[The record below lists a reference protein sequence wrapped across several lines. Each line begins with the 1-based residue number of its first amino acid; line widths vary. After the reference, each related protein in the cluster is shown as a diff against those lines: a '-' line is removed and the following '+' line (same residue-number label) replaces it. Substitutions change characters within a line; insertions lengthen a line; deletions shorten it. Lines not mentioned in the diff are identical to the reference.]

1 MHLLKRLVSSL
12 TIFFWICIL
21 RHIKLLI
28 KVMTRILTV
37 LSKGMQLRL
46 VTMLFTKL
54 MTSGMERT
62 LTWIPVRALFRV
74 GISWAKISLW
84 RPRNF
89 VSLGIL
95 YCIPRDSLAFLCSG
109 ESSISDYDLDI
120 LRPFA
125 MKIRNN
131 LTASTFHEMSD
142 NFSKAGMD
150 SIAKTRSQVRTMSRF
165 SAVKFACV
173 INYCI

>member
-1 MHLLKRLVSSL
+1 M
-12 TIFFWICIL
+12 
-21 RHIKLLI
+21 
-28 KVMTRILTV
+28 
-37 LSKGMQLRL
+37 
-46 VTMLFTKL
+46 
-54 MTSGMERT
+54 
-62 LTWIPVRALFRV
+62 RALFQV

-109 ESSISDYDLDI
+109 ESSILDYDLDI

-131 LTASTFHEMSD
+131 LTASTFHEMSY
-142 NFSKAGMD
+142 NFSKAVMERLTQ
-150 SIAKTRSQVRTMSRF
+150 TRSHVPALSPFRP
-165 SAVKFACV
+165 A
-173 INYCI
+173 

>member
-1 MHLLKRLVSSL
+1 MHRIYFNHQKMHLLKRLVSSS
-12 TIFFWICIL
+12 TIFFWIFIL

-28 KVMTRILTV
+28 KVMTRILKV

-74 GISWAKISLW
+74 GISWAKISW
-84 RPRNF
+84 CRPRNF
-89 VSLGIL
+89 VSFGIL
-95 YCIPRDSLAFLCSG
+95 YCIPRDSLSFLCSG

-125 MKIRNN
+125 IKIRNN

-142 NFSKAGMD
+142 NFSQQGRKRL
-150 SIAKTRSQVRTMSRF
+150 AKPHSHLRALSPF
-165 SAVKFACV
+165 GP
-173 INYCI
+173 